1 MHKVG
6 DSMER
11 LEFNDYEEFACEV
24 ADTFD
29 DICKNDDFDDIA
41 IIAYYNEAKQIIRE
55 ILCLGYDLNSIE
67 LKDPELGYDDVPYII
82 SVCGIESEYEV
93 WCEPM
98 VRDNGEYIDDESSI
112 IYVLDNCSSEVLKH
126 IDSECIFEVGIDDE
140 TCSCDECDCNECDK
154 GFTVNGRPV
163 SKEEFDN
170 YVSQFRHDEKP
181 VATSATKSTYKIN
194 NKEVSKEEFDKKYE
208 EFEEMYLD
216 NIRDMLLNYCE
227 FMDSVNDWRSRM
239 FRW

>member
-1 MHKVG
+1 
-6 DSMER
+6 MER

-29 DICKNDDFDDIA
+29 DICKNDGFDDIA
-41 IIAYYNEAKQIIRE
+41 IIAHYDEAKQIIRE

-67 LKDPELGYDDVPYII
+67 LKNPELGYDDVPYVI
-82 SVCGIESEYEV
+82 SVCGIDSEYEV

-98 VRDNGEYIDDESSI
+98 VRDNGGYIDDESSI

-126 IDSECIFEVGIDDE
+126 LDSECIFEVGIGDDACE
-140 TCSCDECDCNECDK
+140 CDECECACK
-154 GFTVNGRPV
+154 
-163 SKEEFDN
+163 K
-170 YVSQFRHDEKP
+170 DEK
-181 VATSATKSTYKIN
+181 ATTASSKSTYKIN

-216 NIRDMLLNYCE
+216 NIRDMMLNYCE

-239 FRW
+239 LLW

>member
-1 MHKVG
+1 MK
-6 DSMER
+6 R

-29 DICKNDDFDDIA
+29 DICKNDDFNDIA
-41 IIAYYNEAKQIIRE
+41 IVAHYDEAKQIIRE
-55 ILCLGYDLNSIE
+55 ILCLGYDINSIE

-82 SVCGIESEYEV
+82 SVCGIDSDHEV

-98 VRDNGEYIDDESSI
+98 IRDNGEYIDDESSVV
-112 IYVLDNCSSEVLKH
+112 YVLDNCSSEVLKH
-126 IDSECIFEVGIDDE
+126 LDSECVFEVGIGDDD
-140 TCSCDECDCNECDK
+140 CSCDDCEECL
-154 GFTVNGRPV
+154 TINGKPAT
-163 SKEEFDN
+163 KEEFDS
-170 YVSQFRHDEKP
+170 YVSQFKHGEKP
-181 VATSATKSTYKIN
+181 TTTAAKSTYKIN

-227 FMDSVNDWRSRM
+227 FMDSVNDWRSR
-239 FRW
+239 FLRW

>member
-1 MHKVG
+1 
-6 DSMER
+6 MER

-24 ADTFD
+24 SDTFD
-29 DICKNDDFDDIA
+29 DIRKNDNFDDIA
-41 IIAYYNEAKQIIRE
+41 IIAHYDEAKQIIRE

-82 SVCGIESEYEV
+82 SVCGIDSEHEI

-98 VRDNGEYIDDESSI
+98 IRDNDEYIDDESSI

-126 IDSECIFEVGIDDE
+126 LDSECVFEVGIGEDE
-140 TCSCDECDCNECDK
+140 CSCDECDCNECDK

-170 YVSQFRHDEKP
+170 YTSHFMHDKKP

-194 NKEVSKEEFDKKYE
+194 GKECSKEEFDKKYE

-216 NIRDMLLNYCE
+216 NIRDMLLNYCN
-227 FMDSVNDWRSRM
+227 FMDEVNEWKSRM
-239 FRW
+239 LRW

>member
-29 DICKNDDFDDIA
+29 DIRKNDDFDDIA
-41 IIAYYNEAKQIIRE
+41 IIAHYDEAKQIIRE

-67 LKDPELGYDDVPYII
+67 LKNPELGYDDVPYII
-82 SVCGIESEYEV
+82 SVCGIDSEHEV

-98 VRDNGEYIDDESSI
+98 IRDDGKYIEDESSV

-126 IDSECIFEVGIDDE
+126 LDSECIFEVGIGDE
-140 TCSCDECDCNECDK
+140 CSCDECECGCKKDIHVEADGDMH
-154 GFTVNGRPV
+154 GFSVNHSGENGWG
-163 SKEEFDN
+163 SYSF
-170 YVSQFRHDEKP
+170 Y
-181 VATSATKSTYKIN
+181 STDISLV
-194 NKEVSKEEFDKKYE
+194 NKEFKEVKE
-208 EFEEMYLD
+208 
-216 NIRDMLLNYCE
+216 LLNVC
-227 FMDSVNDWRSRM
+227 M
-239 FRW
+239 